1 MSIFGD
7 AELVEMFAAEL
18 ELHLGVLSTG
28 LLELEVK
35 PDRSDLFEPMMRAAH
50 SIKGAA
56 NLFELNQTV
65 LVAHEVED
73 IFTLASRGSLTLSSA
88 MVDVLLESVDLLGR
102 LSLNGA
108 PEESQANALEVQ
120 ETITRL
126 KNTHA
131 AGDSKVSS
139 SKVDIKEATSGEMNF
154 RRAPANLDALWVE
167 RMRRDIGQWLQTGH
181 DDYEIDGQAVQKVS
195 PEAIAFLS
203 LVKANVQPG
212 LSFTIKGESGPVKR
226 LFEVMGII

>member
-73 IFTLASRGSLTLSSA
+73 IFTLASRGSLTLSQK
-88 MVDVLLESVDLLGR
+88 
-102 LSLNGA
+102 SL
-108 PEESQANALEVQ
+108 
-120 ETITRL
+120 
-126 KNTHA
+126 
-131 AGDSKVSS
+131 
-139 SKVDIKEATSGEMNF
+139 
-154 RRAPANLDALWVE
+154 
-167 RMRRDIGQWLQTGH
+167 
-181 DDYEIDGQAVQKVS
+181 
-195 PEAIAFLS
+195 
-203 LVKANVQPG
+203 
-212 LSFTIKGESGPVKR
+212 KR
-226 LFEVMGII
+226 TP